1 MPTLRLR
8 TCASA
13 LVVCCS
19 VAAAEVVTLGASKDN
34 TLFENVS
41 GAISNGQG
49 SYLYSGMTAI
59 GGLRRGLIAFDL
71 SSIPAGSTIT
81 NVSFTIRV
89 SRTITAT
96 ERTGLHRMLANWGE
110 GQSNSNG
117 QAGGGGGS
125 PAEPGDAT
133 WTHAFFGAVPW
144 SNLGGDFDAAPSA
157 GQQLVG
163 VGFYTFSGAGLV
175 RDVQSWVDNPT
186 SNFGWAIIGNET
198 VSGSAKRIDSRNNPT
213 AANRPS
219 LVVTYTP
226 IPSPG
231 VLAVLGLAA
240 AWRRRR

>member
-1 MPTLRLR
+1 MPTLRAW
-8 TCASA
+8 TFASTFVA
-13 LVVCCS
+13 CSLVAS
-19 VAAAEVVTLGASKDN
+19 AEVVTLGASKDN

-49 SYLYSGMTAI
+49 SYLYSGMTAT

-96 ERTGLHRMLANWGE
+96 ERTSLHRMMANWGE
-110 GQSNSNG
+110 GLSNSNG
-117 QAGGGGGS
+117 QAGGGGGA
-125 PAEPGDAT
+125 PAEAGDAT
-133 WTHAFFGAVPW
+133 WTHAFFGSTPW
-144 SNLGGDFDAAPSA
+144 STLGGDFDAAPSA
-157 GQQLVG
+157 GTQLVG

-175 RDVQSWVDNPT
+175 QDVQRWVDNP
-186 SNFGWAIIGNET
+186 SANFGWAIIGNET

-226 IPSPG
+226 VPSPATLG
-231 VLAVLGLAA
+231 VLGLAA
-240 AWRRRR
+240 VWRRRR

>member
-1 MPTLRLR
+1 MSTLRLW
-8 TCASA
+8 TFASA
-13 LVVCCS
+13 VVS
-19 VAAAEVVTLGASKDN
+19 SSLIASAEVVTLGALKDN

-71 SSIPAGSTIT
+71 SAIPAGSTVT
-81 NVSFTIRV
+81 SVSFSIRV
-89 SRTITAT
+89 SRTITAS
-96 ERTGLHRMLANWGE
+96 ERTSLHRMLANWGE

-117 QAGGGGGS
+117 QAGGGGGA

-133 WTHAFFGAVPW
+133 WSHGFFGSTPW
-144 SNLGGDFDAAPSA
+144 TTLGGDFEASPSA

-163 VGFYTFSGAGLV
+163 TGFYTFSGAGLV
-175 RDVQSWVDNPT
+175 QDVQAWVDNPAA
-186 SNFGWAIIGNET
+186 NFGWAIVGNES
-198 VSGSAKRIDSRNNPT
+198 VSGSAKRLDSRNHPT
-213 AANRPS
+213 PANRPS

-226 IPSPG
+226 IPSPAS
-231 VLAVLGLAA
+231 LAVLGLAA